1 MAFYSEST
9 RRPWNNVIFPGN
21 QVCHLNAYRNQG
33 VQAIPGVN
41 FFRIVGAALLDSD
54 AAATATPYELKILS
68 PDLRQDDKPRLD
80 RAFILPAG
88 AVVYR
93 TAVNVENLSSGAAET
108 ISVTGGVTPAATLT
122 ADGGG
127 AFSDGGAFTGFD
139 LSDALT
145 ALVSDTAVTATA
157 SGNLTVVDKGS
168 CSAIIVEVCF
178 YMDAPAPDSADL
190 HLPYKTETGQSS
202 Y

>member
-1 MAFYSEST
+1 MSGNSIKD
-9 RRPWNNVIFPGN
+9 IFF
-21 QVCHLNAYRNQG
+21 QEC
-33 VQAIPGVN
+33 
-41 FFRIVGAALLDSD
+41 
-54 AAATATPYELKILS
+54 E
-68 PDLRQDDKPRLD
+68 
-80 RAFILPAG
+80 
-88 AVVYR
+88 
-93 TAVNVENLSSGAAET
+93 
-108 ISVTGGVTPAATLT
+108 
-122 ADGGG
+122 
-127 AFSDGGAFTGFD
+127 D

-157 SGNLTVVDKGS
+157 SGDLTVVDKGS